1 MSYIRIV
8 AISEIEGV
16 CLDSSNTVS
25 CVGDYGPESS
35 LVPRFLLKVDNH
47 NQTPEILLVQ
57 SSKYPKVLIVSIV
70 TKVVQQ
76 DLRASLGHRKLLA

>member
-1 MSYIRIV
+1 MELFHLLSYIRVV

-25 CVGDYGPESS
+25 CIGDYGPDSS
-35 LVPRFLLKVDNH
+35 LVPRFLLKVDDH

-57 SSKYPKVLIVSIV
+57 SSKNPKVLIVSIV
-70 TKVVQQ
+70 KKVM
-76 DLRASLGHRKLLA
+76 